1 MTPFPSP
8 FLPNLLR
15 PDLLRPEIQ
24 LYSTV
29 LYYSCIVGGFPW
41 SRKLVDIVAI

>member
-24 LYSTV
+24 FYSTTP
-29 LYYSCIVGGFPW
+29 YFTCIVGGFP
-41 SRKLVDIVAI
+41 

>member
-24 LYSTV
+24 LHSTT
-29 LYYSCIVGGFPW
+29 LYFPCIVGGFP
-41 SRKLVDIVAI
+41 